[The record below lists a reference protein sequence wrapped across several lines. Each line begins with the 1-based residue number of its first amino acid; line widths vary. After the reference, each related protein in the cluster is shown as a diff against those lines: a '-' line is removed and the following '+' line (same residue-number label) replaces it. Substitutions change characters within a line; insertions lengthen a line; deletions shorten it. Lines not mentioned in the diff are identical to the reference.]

1 MFEPISNS
9 ETYFISRQPVISTA
23 LFYLWKQSAVS
34 S

>member
-23 LFYLWKQSAVS
+23 LFYLWKQSAAS